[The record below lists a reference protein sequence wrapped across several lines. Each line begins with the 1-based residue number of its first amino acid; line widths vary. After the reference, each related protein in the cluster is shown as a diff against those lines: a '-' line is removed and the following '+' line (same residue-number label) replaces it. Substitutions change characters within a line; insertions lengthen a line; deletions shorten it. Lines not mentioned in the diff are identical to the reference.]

1 MNTLRDKLRGANRKH
16 AEEVAG
22 ILMKHFDLVTNVL
35 TCFYT
40 SAFTRSMASPRA
52 EAPNDG
58 EPLISSAGRKRVD
71 GNTSC
76 AESPDML
83 PV

>member
-1 MNTLRDKLRGANRKH
+1 MGRID
-16 AEEVAG
+16 
-22 ILMKHFDLVTNVL
+22 FDLVTNVL
-35 TCFYT
+35 TCLYT
-40 SAFTRSMASPRA
+40 SAYTRSRASPQA
-52 EAPNDG
+52 ETPNDG
-58 EPLISSAGRKRVD
+58 DPLIPSAGRKRVD

>member
-1 MNTLRDKLRGANRKH
+1 MRSGRID
-16 AEEVAG
+16 
-22 ILMKHFDLVTNVL
+22 FDLVTNML
-35 TCFYT
+35 TCLYT
-40 SAFTRSMASPRA
+40 PPSPRNMASWRA
-52 EAPNDG
+52 EVPYDG
-58 EPLISSAGRKRVD
+58 EPLIPSVGRKRVD